1 MKRIALMVGVIVLA
15 LGASMLAQR
24 KIGTAANVTSGK
36 NGVEEPLIQ
45 VTPSELP
52 AELSKLAIYVGQ
64 WKYEGEYSPEF
75 AGAATKYTG
84 DATGE
89 MILGGHFL
97 QWRWI
102 ERGPAGE
109 THGLEIIGYDP
120 VNKNYPS
127 RVYGDDGSMI
137 TGAYTIDRNVSRFS
151 AKMIASGKEQ
161 LLTVTETFAADWM
174 SFSQKAVTSA
184 DGRSWAPAAEA
195 TYTKLG
201 PALKKMP

>member
-1 MKRIALMVGVIVLA
+1 MKRIAFMVGVIVLA
-15 LGASMLAQR
+15 FGASILAQR
-24 KIGTAANVTSGK
+24 RIGSAANAMSDEG
-36 NGVEEPLIQ
+36 GLEEALVQ
-45 VTPSELP
+45 VTPPEP
-52 AELSKLAIYVGQ
+52 AAELSKLAIYIGQ

-75 AGAATKYTG
+75 AGAATKVTG

-97 QWRWI
+97 QWRWM

-137 TGAYTIDRNVSRFS
+137 TGAYTIDKNVSRFS
-151 AKMIASGKEQ
+151 AKMIAGGKEQ
-161 LLTVTETFAADWM
+161 LLTVTETFAADGM
-174 SFSQKAVTSA
+174 SFRQKAVVSA
-184 DGRSWAPAAEA
+184 DGRSWAPAFEA
-195 TYTKLG
+195 TFTKLG
-201 PALKKMP
+201 PAPTKMP